1 MNAEGFRMMK
11 TKYFDTV
18 STRMWAVKGVERGV
32 RARGEYAV
40 ARSLVVLVDAL
51 SERGVTIG
59 RSD

>member
-1 MNAEGFRMMK
+1 MMK

-32 RARGEYAV
+32 RARGEYAD

-59 RSD
+59 RND